1 MANSIRLK
9 FYLEVFRILFTN
21 RFLGLE
27 NQSGVNPNGEK
38 QTKTTM
44 NATQSRLREN
54 SVHYNHSKIL
64 TSKKIYATY
73 DMPVDGQGYPD
84 RYQTVAAC
92 QNPRAGQGM
101 C

>member
-1 MANSIRLK
+1 MTLSIKVLAVKFISVLANSIRLK

-54 SVHYNHSKIL
+54 RTAVHYNPSKIL
-64 TSKKIYATY
+64 SLPKNI
-73 DMPVDGQGYPD
+73 
-84 RYQTVAAC
+84 R
-92 QNPRAGQGM
+92 NI
-101 C
+101 